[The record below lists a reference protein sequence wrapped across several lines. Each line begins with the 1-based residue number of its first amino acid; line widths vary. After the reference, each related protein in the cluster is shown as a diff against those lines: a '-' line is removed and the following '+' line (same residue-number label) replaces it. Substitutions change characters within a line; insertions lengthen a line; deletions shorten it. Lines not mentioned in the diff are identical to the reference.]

1 MGYESIS
8 EWIDNLILKSQLF
21 NIKDGTRDFDTI
33 YVFGLNLWDDKNAGL
48 QSRCGTYLGC

>member
-48 QSRCGTYLGC
+48 QSRSGTYLDC